1 MPSSSAPRPS
11 LPALLLLSVL
21 AAGAVLAII
30 GLFPV
35 LAVASTEDKA
45 GEVPVEAAAPAPG
58 EELPAVPSAS
68 EQEPDDWQRTLG
80 EIGQTPEPPTRSGSN
95 LTGVTDLPAEGSE
108 QPRQDLITAT
118 APVQPLVENKPVTV
132 DAQPADEG
140 DGEDPEDEQDKDI
153 PPPTLEGAR
162 EYWHQKL
169 DEANAEVGT
178 AQQTEQ
184 AARAYADDVGAW
196 GNLGEII
203 EAKEQ
208 ADDAEEAK
216 VVAAEDVAQASDS
229 AYAYDVMAAMHGV
242 AADAEAAD
250 DVTWSRY
257 DEAKDEEWWLRA
269 KMAKDLAAANNI
281 PDPGERAAA
290 RNRLAVKQAELDVR
304 WAVTDRILQH
314 HENMIE
320 VPAYAATADRE
331 AEQFRISAWHANERE
346 RVTRERAETLDASLR
361 ASTRDT
367 YYLED
372 AKQADALWAEEGAR
386 AREKELGDVRAA
398 LDAVRH
404 LLTDFR
410 PSKAPDLA
418 ERYGLGEDGDLANWR
433 AGTVKAAP
441 EWLAGTL
448 NDAREETVRYSASQP
463 IEEPELR
470 DPEPMWAGYAR
481 SRDPITVM
489 EWQGPG
495 GARFVA
501 TGDDLVTDTAGHELR
516 RGVRPGQV
524 VSSVNEGGASVFH
537 LDGVEAGSPV
547 RMDVPDFSDAW
558 SGHVTVMATSGAP
571 VSLEIPRTLHPDG
584 DPLGMRQELAGF
596 TILIPKSHAEMAA
609 DQTGDPAWRATYT
622 RISADVYAPDARAAG
637 LIREHP
643 ELGLPVT
650 VSRVT
655 SQTDGNGLRQV
666 QSREGEE
673 ILRVT
678 IGNARWN
685 TLINPDWEH
694 VPATGHE
701 DAVNLSAGHEA
712 GR

>member
-45 GEVPVEAAAPAPG
+45 GEAPVEAAAPAPG

-80 EIGQTPEPPTRSGSN
+80 EIGQTPVPPARSGPN

-208 ADDAEEAK
+208 ADDAEKAK

-346 RVTRERAETLDASLR
+346 RVTRERAKGLDASLR

-372 AKQADALWAEEGAR
+372 AKTADQEWAQEGAI

-398 LDAVRH
+398 VDAVRT

-410 PSKAPDLA
+410 PAKGPDLA
-418 ERYGLGEDGDLANWR
+418 ARYGLGEDGTLANWH
-433 AGTVKAAP
+433 AATTRRVAVNGFESDP
-441 EWLAGTL
+441 AL
-448 NDAREETVRYSASQP
+448 REPAPQY
-463 IEEPELR
+463 
-470 DPEPMWAGYAR
+470 AGYAR
-481 SRDPITVM
+481 SREPVTVM
-489 EWQGPG
+489 QSTGPG
-495 GARFVA
+495 GDVFVA
-501 TGDDLVTDTAGHELR
+501 TGEDEVLDVAGHRLR
-516 RGVRPGQV
+516 RLLPDGQV
-524 VSSVNEGGASVFH
+524 VSAVNHNHANFYY
-537 LDGVEAGSPV
+537 LDGAEPGGQVEL
-547 RMDVPDFSDAW
+547 DVPDFRDPW
-558 SGHVTVMATSGAP
+558 TGRTTVVAKAGEPISF
-571 VSLEIPRTLHPDG
+571 EIPRTLHPEG
-584 DPLGMRQELAGF
+584 DELRSRHELAGF
-596 TILIPKSHAEMAA
+596 TIFVGKSDLEQG
-609 DQTGDPAWRATYT
+609 DGVVTDPAWEAHYVRQ
-622 RISADVYAPDARAAG
+622 SADTYVPDAGSAELLRA
-637 LIREHP
+637 HP
-643 ELGLPVT
+643 ELGLPAT

-655 SQTDGNGLRQV
+655 GPV
-666 QSREGEE
+666 QEGTMIRPVIDREGEE
-673 ILRVT
+673 VLR
-678 IGNARWN
+678 IAIRNPRSN
-685 TLINPDWEH
+685 TWVNPDWEH
-694 VPATGHE
+694 APATGYE
-701 DAVNLSAGHEA
+701 NPSAGHEA